1 MSLIGLDQVSQEH
14 LKTAGGKGANL
25 GELIQQGFPVPPG
38 FVVCAQEYAV
48 FLDGF
53 DIPAND
59 DIPADTEAFLAD
71 IRTKILVAPLNES
84 LRDEIKRHHEALT
97 ATRSSDLVYAVRSS
111 ATAEDLADAS
121 FAGQH
126 DTYYYV
132 TADSIGMMVKKCW
145 ASLWSDAAF
154 SYRHTQGIEHRTVYM
169 AVVVQEMVRS
179 DVSGVTFTADPVSA
193 NNSVIITESSWGM
206 GAAIVDGRVSPD
218 QYLVDKKTNKLT
230 SIKISDKKFMVPAR
244 LDPEL
249 ETRLVE
255 VPANLR
261 RMQSLTEEQAA
272 EIAMLANRAEAHFGS
287 PQDLEWAIQDG
298 QLFLLQSRPITIM
311 GSAEED
317 NPAGRYILFKPIAE
331 NFTDP
336 LMPLTEDILVDLV
349 PMMKV
354 IHGRVYVNFNHVR
367 SLIPLKM
374 SDGDIAR
381 LGYLSEPKNQNP
393 GISIPRMLMLGI
405 ALFFNYLLMGVFN
418 RRAAAMPDDFMAS
431 YRQLF
436 HQVARDHSITPPN
449 ALINLFLKFRF
460 FEPVGNMVLLVNLI
474 APKYML
480 MLRLT
485 RALLLR
491 WAPELSDDTA
501 SLLCSG
507 TQGVLSTQMGHDI
520 LGLAKIAK
528 QNTTVSELLK
538 NKQPKDAVKAIRDSN
553 EGEDFITALTE
564 FLAMHGHRA
573 LKEFELNSVRWEE
586 DPSPV
591 LGMVRNYLLVD
602 TNLEQTDSSIE
613 AQRESLMQLVRD
625 ELRALPCETLGNPRT
640 RLLETLVEQT
650 KYYMKLREN
659 SRFYHIMAFYAVRLK
674 ILKIEQ
680 ELLNNKVMKCKDDI
694 FYLHWDEIVQLQ
706 TGESDWTDVEDT
718 IRTRR
723 MEHIR
728 RGKMVPPKT
737 IGIDLEEIEEYDDGY
752 DDEYDDEK
760 ALSGQGASPGRYE
773 GIARVIMDPA
783 TDNEIEPGEIL
794 IAPYTDPAWT
804 PLFLTANA
812 AVIEVGSYLSHA
824 GTIAREYGM
833 PCVVDVANC
842 TSKITTGTRISV
854 DGSNGK
860 VTVLTQQ
867 EPI

>member
-1 MSLIGLDQVSQEH
+1 MSLIGLNQISQEH
-14 LKTAGGKGANL
+14 LSTAGGKGANL
-25 GELIQQGFPVPPG
+25 GELITQGFPVPPG
-38 FVVCAQEYAV
+38 FVVSAEEYAA
-48 FLDGF
+48 FLDGL
-53 DIPAND
+53 DIPSND
-59 DIPADTEAFLAD
+59 DIPADTAAFLAD
-71 IRTKILVAPLNES
+71 IRTRILATPL
-84 LRDEIKRHHEALT
+84 DEPLLKEITRHHEQLA

-132 TADSIGMMVKKCW
+132 TAESIGLMVKKCW

-179 DVSGVTFTADPVSA
+179 DVSGVTFTADPVSGST
-193 NNSVIITESSWGM
+193 SVIITESSWGM

-218 QYLVDKKTNKLT
+218 QYLVDKKSNRLT

-244 LDPEL
+244 IDPGQAS
-249 ETRLVE
+249 RLVE

-261 RMQSLTEEQAA
+261 RMESLNDEQVA
-272 EIAMLANRAEAHFGS
+272 EIAALATRAEAHFGS

-298 QLFLLQSRPITIM
+298 ELFLLQSRPITIM
-311 GSAEED
+311 GSSEED
-317 NPAGRYILFKPIAE
+317 EPEGRYVLFKPIAE

-336 LMPLTEDILVDLV
+336 LMPLTEDILIGLV

-354 IHGRVYVNFNHVR
+354 IHGRVYMNFDHIR
-367 SLIPLKM
+367 SLIPLNM
-374 SDGDIAR
+374 NDEDIAR
-381 LGYLSEPKNQNP
+381 LAYLSEPKDQN
-393 GISIPRMLMLGI
+393 IKVSVPRIMML
-405 ALFFNYLLMGVFN
+405 AVVVFCNYLVMGVFN
-418 RRAAAMPDDFMAS
+418 RRTAAMPDDFMAS
-431 YRQLF
+431 FRQYF
-436 HQVARDHSITPPN
+436 TSVVNDDSITVPN
-449 ALINLFLKFRF
+449 TLINLFLKFRF
-460 FEPVGNMVLLVNLI
+460 FEPAGNMALLVNLV
-474 APKYML
+474 APRYML
-480 MLRLT
+480 LLRLT
-485 RALLLR
+485 RSLLGR
-491 WAPELSDDTA
+491 WTPGLPVDTA

-507 TQGVLSTQMGHDI
+507 TEGVLSTEMGRDI

-528 QNTTVSELLK
+528 RNATVNDLLK
-538 NKQPKDAVKAIRDSN
+538 KEQPKNVVQAIRDSG
-553 EGEDFITALTE
+553 EGMEFITALTE
-564 FLAMHGHRA
+564 FLTMHGHRA

-602 TNLEQTDSSIE
+602 TNLEEADSNIK
-613 AQRESLMQLVRD
+613 AQRESLKQQVRD
-625 ELRALPCETLGNPRT
+625 ELSTLPYENLGSPRT
-640 RLLETLVEQT
+640 RLIEFMVEQT

-659 SRFYHIMAFYAVRLK
+659 SRFYHIMGFYAVRLK

-680 ELLNNKVMKCKDDI
+680 ELLSKNIMKCKDDI
-694 FYLHWDEIVQLQ
+694 FYLHWDEVVQLQ
-706 TGESDWTDVEDT
+706 AGEFGWADVEDT
-718 IRTRR
+718 IRARR

-728 RGKMVPPKT
+728 RSKMVPPKT
-737 IGIDLEEIEEYDDGY
+737 IGLNIEEAEEDG
-752 DDEYDDEK
+752 DGK
-760 ALSGQGASPGRYE
+760 SLSGQGASPGRYE

-854 DGSNGK
+854 DGSKGK
-860 VTVLTQQ
+860 VVILTAEE

>member
-1 MSLIGLDQVSQEH
+1 MSLIGLDQISQEH
-14 LKTAGGKGANL
+14 LNTAGGKGANL
-25 GELIQQGFPVPPG
+25 GELIKQGFPVPPG
-38 FVVCAQEYAV
+38 FVVGAQEYAV
-48 FLDGF
+48 FLDGL

-71 IRTKILVAPLNES
+71 IRTKILATPLNES
-84 LRDEIKRHHEALT
+84 LLDEIERHHEILA
-97 ATRSSDLVYAVRSS
+97 ATRPSDLVYAVRSS

-132 TADSIGMMVKKCW
+132 TADSIGLMVKKCW
-145 ASLWSDAAF
+145 ASLWSNAAF

-179 DVSGVTFTADPVSA
+179 DVSGVTFTADPVSG

-218 QYLVDKKTNKLT
+218 QYLVDKKSNRLT

-244 LDPEL
+244 VEPERGA
-249 ETRLVE
+249 RLVE

-261 RMQSLTEEQAA
+261 RMKSLTDEQVA
-272 EIAMLANRAEAHFGS
+272 EIAALATRAEAHFGS

-317 NPAGRYILFKPIAE
+317 EPVGRYILFKPIAE

-336 LMPLTEDILVDLV
+336 LMPLTEDIMVGLV

-374 SDGDIAR
+374 SDEDIAR

-405 ALFFNYLLMGVFN
+405 VLFFNYLVMGVFN
-418 RRAAAMPDDFMAS
+418 RRTAAMPDDFMAS
-431 YRQLF
+431 YRQYF
-436 HQVARDHSITPPN
+436 TQVARDQTITAPN
-449 ALINLFLKFRF
+449 ALIKLFLKFRF

-474 APKYML
+474 APRYML

-507 TQGVLSTQMGHDI
+507 TEGVLSTQMGHDI

-528 QNTTVSELLK
+528 RSSTVSELLK
-538 NKQPKDAVKAIRDSN
+538 NKQPKDAVQAIRDSG
-553 EGEDFITALTE
+553 EGGEFITALTE

-602 TNLEQTDSSIE
+602 TNLEQADSSIK
-613 AQRESLMQLVRD
+613 AQRESLKQQVRN
-625 ELRALPCETLGNPRT
+625 ELRALPYETLGNPRT
-640 RLLETLVEQT
+640 RLIEALIEQT

-680 ELLNNKVMKCKDDI
+680 ELLSKKVMKCKDDI
-694 FYLHWDEIVQLQ
+694 FYLHWNEVVQLQ

-718 IRTRR
+718 IRARR

-737 IGIDLEEIEEYDDGY
+737 IGMDIEEVE
-752 DDEYDDEK
+752 EYDDEK

-854 DGSNGK
+854 NGSSGK
-860 VTVLTQQ
+860 VTILTQQ

>member
-14 LKTAGGKGANL
+14 LNAAGGKGANL
-25 GELIQQGFPVPPG
+25 GELIKQGFPVPPG
-38 FVVCAQEYAV
+38 FIVAAQEYAV
-48 FLDGF
+48 FLDGL

-71 IRTKILVAPLNES
+71 IRTKILATPLNQS
-84 LRDEIKRHHEALT
+84 LLDEIKRHHEILAV
-97 ATRSSDLVYAVRSS
+97 TRPSDLVYAVRSS

-132 TADSIGMMVKKCW
+132 AAESIGLMVKKCW
-145 ASLWSDAAF
+145 ASLWSNAAF

-179 DVSGVTFTADPVSA
+179 DVSGVTFTADPVSG
-193 NNSVIITESSWGM
+193 NNSIIITESSWGM

-218 QYLVDKKTNKLT
+218 QYLVDKASNKLT

-244 LDPEL
+244 LEPDQGA
-249 ETRLVE
+249 RLVE

-261 RMQSLTEEQAA
+261 RMKSLTDEQVA
-272 EIAMLANRAEAHFGS
+272 EIAVLATRAEAHFGS

-317 NPAGRYILFKPIAE
+317 EPAGRYILFKPIAE

-354 IHGRVYVNFNHVR
+354 IYGRVYVNFNHVR

-374 SDGDIAR
+374 SDEDITR

-393 GISIPRMLMLGI
+393 AISIPRMLMLGTV
-405 ALFFNYLLMGVFN
+405 LFFNYLVMGVFN
-418 RRAAAMPDDFMAS
+418 RRTAAMPDDFMAS
-431 YRQLF
+431 YRQYAN
-436 HQVARDHSITPPN
+436 QTARDQTITAPN

-474 APKYML
+474 APRYML

-485 RALLLR
+485 RTLLLR
-491 WAPELSDDTA
+491 WTPQFSADTA

-507 TQGVLSTQMGHDI
+507 TEGVLSTQMGRDI

-528 QNTTVSELLK
+528 KNTTVCELLK
-538 NKQPKDAVKAIRDSN
+538 NKQPKDTVQAIRDSR
-553 EGEDFITALTE
+553 EGGGFISALTE

-602 TNLEQTDSSIE
+602 TNLEQADSSIK
-613 AQRESLMQLVRD
+613 AQRESLKQQVRD
-625 ELRALPCETLGNPRT
+625 ELRALPYEALGNPRT
-640 RLLETLVEQT
+640 RLIEALIKQT

-680 ELLNNKVMKCKDDI
+680 ELLSKKIMKCKDDI
-694 FYLHWDEIVQLQ
+694 FYLRWNEVVQLQ
-706 TGESDWTDVEDT
+706 AGESDWTDVEDT
-718 IRTRR
+718 IRARR

-737 IGIDLEEIEEYDDGY
+737 IGMDIEEVEEYDN
-752 DDEYDDEK
+752 EK

-860 VTVLTQQ
+860 VTILMQQ

>member
-1 MSLIGLDQVSQEH
+1 MRLIGLNHINREH
-14 LKTAGGKGANL
+14 LNTAGGKGANL
-25 GELIQQGFPVPPG
+25 GELIKHGFPVPPG
-38 FVVCAQEYAV
+38 FVVGAEEYAA
-48 FLDGF
+48 FLSGL

-59 DIPADTEAFLAD
+59 DIPTDTEAFLTD
-71 IRTKILVAPLNES
+71 IRTTILATPLDKTLLEQ
-84 LRDEIKRHHEALT
+84 IKSHHEQIA
-97 ATRSSDLVYAVRSS
+97 ATRPSDLVYAVRSS

-132 TADSIGMMVKKCW
+132 TADNIGVMVKKCW
-145 ASLWSDAAF
+145 ASLWSNAAF
-154 SYRHTQGIEHRTVYM
+154 SYRHTHGIEHRTVYM

-179 DVSGVTFTADPVSA
+179 DVSGVTFTADPVSGST
-193 NNSVIITESSWGM
+193 SVIITESSWGM

-218 QYLVDKKTNKLT
+218 QYVVDKKSNRLT

-244 LDPEL
+244 IKPEQGS
-249 ETRLVE
+249 RLVE

-261 RMQSLTEEQAA
+261 RMESLTDDQVA
-272 EIAMLANRAEAHFGS
+272 EIAALATRAEAHFGS
-287 PQDLEWAIQDG
+287 PQDLEWAIQNDEV
-298 QLFLLQSRPITIM
+298 FLLQSRPITVM
-311 GSAEED
+311 GSAEADE
-317 NPAGRYILFKPIAE
+317 PEGRYILFKPVAE

-336 LMPLTEDILVDLV
+336 LMPLTEDILVNLL

-354 IHGRVYVNFNHVR
+354 IHGRIYMNFNHVR
-367 SLIPLKM
+367 SLIPLNM
-374 SDGDIAR
+374 SDEDIAR
-381 LGYLSEPKNQNP
+381 LAYLSEPKDP
-393 GISIPRMLMLGI
+393 DFKVSIPRMMMLGVVLI
-405 ALFFNYLLMGVFN
+405 FNYLIMGVFN
-418 RRAAAMPDDFMAS
+418 RRTAAMPDDFMAS
-431 YRQLF
+431 YRSYF
-436 HQVARDHSITPPN
+436 TRVASDDSINAPN
-449 ALINLFLKFRF
+449 TLINLFLKFRF
-460 FEPVGNMVLLVNLI
+460 FEPAGNMVLLVNLV
-474 APKYML
+474 APRYML

-485 RALLLR
+485 RALLNR
-491 WAPELSDDTA
+491 WTPALPVDTA

-507 TQGVLSTQMGHDI
+507 TEGVLSTQMGRDI

-528 QNTTVSELLK
+528 QNTTVTELLK
-538 NKQPKDAVKAIRDSN
+538 NEPAKDVVQRIRSSG
-553 EGEDFITALTE
+553 EGADFITALTE

-573 LKEFELNSVRWEE
+573 LKEFELSSVRWEE

-591 LGMVRNYLLVD
+591 LGMVRNYLMVE
-602 TNLEQTDSSIE
+602 TNLDEADSNVK
-613 AQRESLMQLVRD
+613 AQRESLKQQVRD
-625 ELRALPCETLGNPRT
+625 ELQTLPWESLGKPRT
-640 RLLETLVEQT
+640 RLIEHLVEQT

-659 SRFYHIMAFYAVRLK
+659 SRFYHIMGFYAVRLK
-674 ILKIEQ
+674 ILRIEQ
-680 ELLNNKVMKCKDDI
+680 ELLSKNVMKCKDDI
-694 FYLHWDEIVQLQ
+694 FYLHWNEVVQLQ
-706 TGESDWTDVEDT
+706 TGEIGWTDVEDT
-718 IRTRR
+718 IRARR

-737 IGIDLEEIEEYDDGY
+737 IGINIEEVEEDG
-752 DDEYDDEK
+752 DGK
-760 ALSGQGASPGRYE
+760 SLSGQGASPGRYE

-854 DGSNGK
+854 DGSIGK
-860 VTVLTQQ
+860 VTILTQQ
-867 EPI
+867 EPV

>member
-38 FVVCAQEYAV
+38 FVVTAQEYAV
-48 FLDGF
+48 FLEEL

-59 DIPADTEAFLAD
+59 DIPTDTEAFLAD
-71 IRTKILVAPLNES
+71 IRTKILATPLSET
-84 LRDEIKRHHEALT
+84 LLDEIRRHHEKLT
-97 ATRSSDLVYAVRSS
+97 AARSSDMVYAVRSS
-111 ATAEDLADAS
+111 ATAEDLAGAS

-132 TADSIGMMVKKCW
+132 TADSLGMMVKKCW

-154 SYRHTQGIEHRTVYM
+154 SYRHSQGIEHRTVHM
-169 AVVVQEMVRS
+169 AVVVQKMVRS
-179 DVSGVTFTADPVSA
+179 DISGVTFTSDPVSA
-193 NNSVIITESSWGM
+193 NTSVIITESSWGM
-206 GAAIVDGRVSPD
+206 GAALVDGRVSPD
-218 QYLVDKKTNKLT
+218 QYVVDKKNNKLT
-230 SIKISDKKFMVPAR
+230 SIKIADKKFMVPAR
-244 LDPEL
+244 LDPETG
-249 ETRLVE
+249 TRLME

-261 RMQSLTEEQAA
+261 HMQTLTEEQVL
-272 EIAMLANRAEAHFGS
+272 EIALLATRAEAHFGS

-311 GSAEED
+311 GPAEED

-349 PMMKV
+349 PMTKV
-354 IHGRVYVNFNHVR
+354 IHGRVYVNFNLIR
-367 SLIPLKM
+367 SLVPLKM
-374 SDGDIAR
+374 SDDDIAR

-393 GISIPRMLMLGI
+393 GISTPRILMLSI
-405 ALFFNYLLMGVFN
+405 ALFFNYLVMGVFN
-418 RRAAAMPDDFMAS
+418 RRTAAMPDDFMAS
-431 YRQLF
+431 YRNLF
-436 HQVARDHSITPPN
+436 HRVARDQTITAPN

-474 APKYML
+474 APRYML
-480 MLRLT
+480 TLRLT

-491 WAPELSDDTA
+491 WAPEMSDDTA

-507 TQGVLSTQMGHDI
+507 TEGLLSTQMGRDI

-528 QNTTVSELLK
+528 QNTIVSELLK
-538 NKQPKDAVKAIRDSN
+538 NKQPKDAAQAIRDSH
-553 EGEDFITALTE
+553 EGEEFITALTQ
-564 FLAMHGHRA
+564 FLSTHGHRA

-602 TNLEQTDSSIE
+602 TNLEQADNSIK
-613 AQRESLMQLVRD
+613 AQREFLMQQVRNK
-625 ELRALPCETLGNPRT
+625 LQAQPCENLGNPRT
-640 RLLETLVEQT
+640 RLIEVLIEQT

-674 ILKIEQ
+674 VLKIEQ
-680 ELLNNKVMKCKDDI
+680 ELLNKKVMKCKDDI
-694 FYLHWDEIVQLQ
+694 FYLRWNEIAKLQ
-706 TGESDWTDVEDT
+706 TGESDWADVEDT
-718 IRTRR
+718 IRARR

-728 RGKMVPPKT
+728 RGKMMPPKT
-737 IGIDLEEIEEYDDGY
+737 IGIDIEETEEYDDG
-752 DDEYDDEK
+752 K
-760 ALSGQGASPGRYE
+760 TLSGQGASPGSYE

-783 TDNEIEPGEIL
+783 TNNEIEPGEIL

-842 TSKITTGTRISV
+842 TSKITTGMRIAV

-860 VTVLTQQ
+860 VTILTHQV
-867 EPI
+867 PI

>member
-14 LKTAGGKGANL
+14 LNAAGGKGANL
-25 GELIQQGFPVPPG
+25 GELIKQGFPVPPG
-38 FVVCAQEYAV
+38 FIVAAQEYAV
-48 FLDGF
+48 FLDGL

-71 IRTKILVAPLNES
+71 IRTKILATPLNQS
-84 LRDEIKRHHEALT
+84 LLDEIKRHHEILAV
-97 ATRSSDLVYAVRSS
+97 TRPSDLVYAVRSS

-132 TADSIGMMVKKCW
+132 AAESIGLMVKKCW
-145 ASLWSDAAF
+145 ASLWSNAAF

-179 DVSGVTFTADPVSA
+179 DVSGVTFTADPVSG
-193 NNSVIITESSWGM
+193 NNSIIITESSWGM

-218 QYLVDKKTNKLT
+218 QYLVDKASNKLT

-244 LDPEL
+244 LEPDQGA
-249 ETRLVE
+249 RLVE

-261 RMQSLTEEQAA
+261 RMKSLTDEQVA
-272 EIAMLANRAEAHFGS
+272 EIAVLATRAEAHFGS

-317 NPAGRYILFKPIAE
+317 EPAGRYILFKPIAE

-354 IHGRVYVNFNHVR
+354 IYGRVYVNFNHVR

-374 SDGDIAR
+374 SDEDITR

-393 GISIPRMLMLGI
+393 AISIPRMLMLGTV
-405 ALFFNYLLMGVFN
+405 LFFNYLVMGVFN
-418 RRAAAMPDDFMAS
+418 RRTAAMPDDFMAS
-431 YRQLF
+431 YRQYAN
-436 HQVARDHSITPPN
+436 QTARDQTITAPN

-474 APKYML
+474 APRYML
-480 MLRLT
+480 MLRFT
-485 RALLLR
+485 RTLLLR
-491 WAPELSDDTA
+491 WTPQFSADTA

-507 TQGVLSTQMGHDI
+507 TEGVLSTQMGRDI

-528 QNTTVSELLK
+528 KNTTVCELLK
-538 NKQPKDAVKAIRDSN
+538 NKQPKDTVQAIRDSR
-553 EGEDFITALTE
+553 EGGGFISALTE

-602 TNLEQTDSSIE
+602 TNLEQADSSIK
-613 AQRESLMQLVRD
+613 AQRESLKQQVRD
-625 ELRALPCETLGNPRT
+625 ELRALPYEALGNPRT
-640 RLLETLVEQT
+640 RLIEALIKQT

-680 ELLNNKVMKCKDDI
+680 ELLSKKIMKCKDDI
-694 FYLHWDEIVQLQ
+694 FYLRWNEVVQLQ
-706 TGESDWTDVEDT
+706 AGESDWTDVEDT
-718 IRTRR
+718 IRARR

-737 IGIDLEEIEEYDDGY
+737 IGIDEEEIEEYDN
-752 DDEYDDEK
+752 EK

-804 PLFLTANA
+804 PLFLTASA

-860 VTVLTQQ
+860 VTILMQQ

>member
-1 MSLIGLDQVSQEH
+1 M
-14 LKTAGGKGANL
+14 
-25 GELIQQGFPVPPG
+25 
-38 FVVCAQEYAV
+38 
-48 FLDGF
+48 
-53 DIPAND
+53 
-59 DIPADTEAFLAD
+59 
-71 IRTKILVAPLNES
+71 
-84 LRDEIKRHHEALT
+84 
-97 ATRSSDLVYAVRSS
+97 YAVRSS

-132 TADSIGMMVKKCW
+132 AAESIGLMVKKCW
-145 ASLWSDAAF
+145 ASLWSNAAF

-179 DVSGVTFTADPVSA
+179 DVSGVTFTADPVSG
-193 NNSVIITESSWGM
+193 NNSIIITESSWGM

-218 QYLVDKKTNKLT
+218 QYLVDKASNKLT

-244 LDPEL
+244 LEPDQGA
-249 ETRLVE
+249 RLVE

-261 RMQSLTEEQAA
+261 RMKSLTDEQVA
-272 EIAMLANRAEAHFGS
+272 EIAVLATRAEAHFGS

-317 NPAGRYILFKPIAE
+317 EPAGRYILFKPIAE

-354 IHGRVYVNFNHVR
+354 IYGRVYVNFNHVR

-374 SDGDIAR
+374 SDEDITR

-393 GISIPRMLMLGI
+393 AISIPRMLMLGTV
-405 ALFFNYLLMGVFN
+405 LFFNYLVMGVFN
-418 RRAAAMPDDFMAS
+418 RRTAAMPDDFMAS
-431 YRQLF
+431 YRQYAN
-436 HQVARDHSITPPN
+436 QTARDQTITAPN

-474 APKYML
+474 APRYML

-485 RALLLR
+485 RTLLLR
-491 WAPELSDDTA
+491 WAPEFSADTA

-507 TQGVLSTQMGHDI
+507 TEGVLSTQMGRDI

-528 QNTTVSELLK
+528 KNTTVCELLK
-538 NKQPKDAVKAIRDSN
+538 NKQPKDTVQAIRDSR
-553 EGEDFITALTE
+553 EGGGFISALTE

-602 TNLEQTDSSIE
+602 TNLEQADSSIK
-613 AQRESLMQLVRD
+613 AQRESLKQQVRD
-625 ELRALPCETLGNPRT
+625 ELRALPYEALGNPRT
-640 RLLETLVEQT
+640 RLIEALIKQT

-680 ELLNNKVMKCKDDI
+680 ELLSKKIMKCKDDI
-694 FYLHWDEIVQLQ
+694 FYLRWNEVVQLQ
-706 TGESDWTDVEDT
+706 AGESDWTDVEDT
-718 IRTRR
+718 IRARR

-737 IGIDLEEIEEYDDGY
+737 IGMDEEEIEEYDN
-752 DDEYDDEK
+752 EK

-804 PLFLTANA
+804 PLFLTASA

-860 VTVLTQQ
+860 VTILMQQ